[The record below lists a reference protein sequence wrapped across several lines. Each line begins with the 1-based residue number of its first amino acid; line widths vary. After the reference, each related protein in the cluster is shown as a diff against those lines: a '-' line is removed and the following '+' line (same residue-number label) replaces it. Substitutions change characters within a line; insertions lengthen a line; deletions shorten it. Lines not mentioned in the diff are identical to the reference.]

1 MAISVI
7 LERLLWNVRKHQDVI
22 KRHKSPEND
31 RTMVKRKCMDKTN
44 SQIQKTKEVQDEP
57 KPRNRE

>member
-7 LERLLWNVRKHQDVI
+7 LEQLLWNGKKCQNVI

-31 RTMVKRKCMDKTN
+31 RKMVKRKCMDKTN
-44 SQIQKTKEVQDEP
+44 SQIQKTKEVQDELQ
-57 KPRNRE
+57 PRNRE